1 MSKKTL
7 VIIISVILL
16 VVALGGIL
24 GSILNKGDIRPG
36 ESLST
41 EKVVLKNGDDKL
53 TSESVLSVKPGGN
66 LSVSVGVTH
75 EKYLDYSVEVY
86 AYEGTDFTY
95 YQNGVA
101 MSFKASNLKYTD
113 RFQIAVQGGGFVL
126 IPIDYSLTDLLDGL
140 LNDDRLHG
148 DPVTIDYS
156 TVDFSKPMFRVVV
169 KTVEEGI
176 EASFLLRW
184 IPNEKFDVNIIEKG
198 VVF

>member
-7 VIIISVILL
+7 VIIISVVLL
-16 VVALGGIL
+16 IVALGGIL

-36 ESLST
+36 ENLST
-41 EKVVLKNGDDKL
+41 EKVVLKNGENKL
-53 TSESVLSVKPGGN
+53 TSESVIPINYENPVF
-66 LSVSVGVTH
+66 VSVGVTN

-86 AYEGTDFTY
+86 AYEGTNFTY

-101 MSFKASNLKYTD
+101 MTFKSSNLKYTNS
-113 RFQIAVQGGGFVL
+113 FTIFESGGGFSL
-126 IPIDYSLTDLLDGL
+126 IPIDSNLTDLIDCTLS
-140 LNDDRLHG
+140 G

-156 TVDFSKPMFRVVV
+156 TVDFSKPLFRVVV

>member
-36 ESLST
+36 ENLST
-41 EKVVLKNGDDKL
+41 EKVVLKNGENKL
-53 TSESVLSVKPGGN
+53 TSDSVLAIDYKTPVF
-66 LSVSVGVTH
+66 VSVGVTN

-86 AYEGTDFTY
+86 AYEGTNFTY

-101 MSFKASNLKYTD
+101 MTFKDSNLKYTKS
-113 RFQIAVQGGGFVL
+113 FTIHESGGGFQL
-126 IPIDYSLTDLLDGL
+126 IPIDSNLTDLIDATLS
-140 LNDDRLHG
+140 G

-176 EASFLLRW
+176 ETSFLLRW
-184 IPNEKFDVNIIEKG
+184 IPNQKFDVNIIEKG
-198 VVF
+198 VIF

>member
-36 ESLST
+36 ENLST
-41 EKVVLKNGDDKL
+41 EKVVLKNGENKL
-53 TSESVLSVKPGGN
+53 TSDSVLAIDYKTPVF
-66 LSVSVGVTH
+66 VSVGVTD

-101 MSFKASNLKYTD
+101 MTFKGSNLKYTD
-113 RFQIAVQGGGFVL
+113 SFIIHEAGGGFSIV
-126 IPIDYSLTDLLDGL
+126 PMDSSLTDLIDATLS
-140 LNDDRLHG
+140 G

-176 EASFLLRW
+176 ETSFLLRW
-184 IPNEKFDVNIIEKG
+184 IPNQKFDVNIIEKG
-198 VVF
+198 VIF